1 MLLQLDK
8 FDGVVIFATNLAKNY
23 DGAFVRRILAHI
35 EFELPDKEC
44 RIKLWEYLCLLYTS
58 PSPRDSR

>member
-35 EFELPDKEC
+35 EFELPDK
-44 RIKLWEYLCLLYTS
+44 
-58 PSPRDSR
+58 